1 MKYVEGFNRKQATL
15 FPQCIDDIIAP
26 DAEVRII
33 DALVDAL
40 PLKDLGFLAS
50 NPVEEG
56 RPQYHPRD
64 LLKLYIYGYLNR
76 IRTSR
81 LLERECT
88 RNVELMWLL
97 KGLTPCF
104 RTIAGFRSEN
114 PQAFRNTFR
123 HFVAQMNR
131 SSFLGRKT
139 VAIDGSKFR
148 AVNSKKNNFNHKKIK
163 RQLAYIDEKITQY
176 VQELDQ
182 ADLNEAQQ
190 ENLEQKIKHHRK
202 QKRKYNQLQRE
213 LEATGQDQISTT
225 DPDARSMVIHGQVV
239 EVAFNVQ
246 TVVDD
251 KHNLIVEYEPTNR
264 NDKKALLPIV
274 RKTKVALGVKRFR
287 ALADKGY
294 HNGQQLDAVA
304 KENVDTYVATP
315 KAPRNHPIPTPDYHG
330 EKFKYHP
337 KSDTYTCPQGHILK
351 SNGNTYDRKYGDD
364 ITRVKHYKTDKC
376 RHCPVRSSCTTNP
389 KGRILERS
397 EFADATEKNTQRIQK
412 HPEIYSARQQI
423 IEHVFGTIK
432 RQWGYDHILLK
443 GLPKNDGEFGLIYL
457 VYNLRRII
465 NILGVD
471 GVKKWVRKG
480 LFDFFTTWHAVVR
493 HNTEKINPLK
503 MLFGRYVEFGG
514 KCGGVIARTDVGS
527 RLLHLAKKL
536 KAVNYLYVP

>member
-33 DALVDAL
+33 DALVDAM
-40 PLKDLGFLAS
+40 PLKELGFLTS
-50 NPVEEG
+50 TPVEEG

-64 LLKLYIYGYLNR
+64 LLKLYIYGYHNR

-81 LLERECT
+81 LLERECA
-88 RNVELMWLL
+88 RNVELIWLL

-104 RTIAGFRSEN
+104 RTIAGFRSEH
-114 PQAFRNTFR
+114 PEVFRNAFC
-123 HFVAQMNR
+123 HFVGLMNQ
-131 SSFLGRKT
+131 SSLLGRKT

-148 AVNSKKNNFNHKKIK
+148 AVNSKKNNYNHKKIK
-163 RQLAYIDEKITQY
+163 RQLAHIDEKITQY
-176 VQELDQ
+176 IQELDQ
-182 ADLNEAQQ
+182 ADLTDDQQ
-190 ENLEQKIKHHRK
+190 ADIEQKIKHHRK
-202 QKRKYNQLQRE
+202 QKRKYNKIKQE
-213 LEATGQDQISTT
+213 LDASGQDQISTT
-225 DPDARSMVIHGQVV
+225 DPDARSMIIHGQVV

-251 KHNLIVEYEPTNR
+251 KHNLVVEYEPTNR
-264 NDKKALLPIV
+264 NDKKALLRMV
-274 RKTKVALGVKRFR
+274 RRTKVALGVKRFKV
-287 ALADKGY
+287 LADKGY

-304 KENVDTYVATP
+304 RENVDTYVATP
-315 KAPRNHPIPTPDYHG
+315 KAPRNHPIPTPEFYG

-337 KSDTYTCPQGHILK
+337 KRDTYTCPQGHVLK
-351 SNGNTYDRKYGDD
+351 SNGNWYERKYGED

-376 RHCPVRSSCTTNP
+376 RQCPVRLSCTTNP

-397 EFADATEKNTQRIQK
+397 EFAEATEKNSKRINQ

-471 GVKKWVRKG
+471 GVKKWVQKG
-480 LFDFFTTWHAVVR
+480 LFDFFATWRAVVR
-493 HNTEKINPLK
+493 RDTKIIHQIK
-503 MLFGRYVEFGG
+503 MLFGRYMECGG
-514 KCGGVIARTDVGS
+514 KWTGGYCT
-527 RLLHLAKKL
+527 
-536 KAVNYLYVP
+536 N